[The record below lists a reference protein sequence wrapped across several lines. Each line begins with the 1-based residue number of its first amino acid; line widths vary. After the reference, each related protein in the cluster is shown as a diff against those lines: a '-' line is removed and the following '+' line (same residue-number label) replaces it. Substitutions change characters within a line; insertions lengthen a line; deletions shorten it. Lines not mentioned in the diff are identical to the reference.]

1 MAETTDFLLAELQ
14 ENWTQAR
21 QSEDQRA
28 VISNLII
35 VIASVIHGVLTQTG
49 FKKNALPLTI
59 LLILIGVYGIVAS
72 AKLYERH
79 QFHIRRSQELRL
91 RLDELHP
98 DAHVRKTLDNA
109 NQAHW
114 SRLPLLSQRI
124 RLHVVWLALHF
135 LIATLGVIY
144 TIIILVR

>member
-1 MAETTDFLLAELQ
+1 MAEATDFLLAELQ
-14 ENWTQAR
+14 ENWAQAR

-28 VISNLII
+28 VVSNLII
-35 VIASVIHGVLTQTG
+35 VIASVIHSILTQTG
-49 FKKNALPLTI
+49 FTKSALPLTL

-79 QFHIRRSQELRL
+79 QFHIRRSQKLRL

-98 DAHVRKTLDNA
+98 DAHVRKTLDEA
-109 NQAHW
+109 NEEHW
-114 SRLPLLSQRI
+114 SKHPFLSQRI

-135 LIATLGVIY
+135 LIAT
-144 TIIILVR
+144 

>member
-1 MAETTDFLLAELQ
+1 MTETTDFLLAEAQ
-14 ENWTQAR
+14 ENWAQAR

-35 VIASVIHGVLTQTG
+35 IIATVIHGVLTQTG
-49 FKKNALPLTI
+49 FTKNALPLTI
-59 LLILIGVYGIVAS
+59 LLIFLGLYGIVAS

-79 QFHIRRSQELRL
+79 QFHIHRARKLRL

-98 DAHVRKTLDNA
+98 DAQVKKTLDEASKEHWA
-109 NQAHW
+109 NY
-114 SRLPLLSQRI
+114 PFLSQRI
-124 RLHVVWLALHF
+124 RLHIVWLTLHT

-144 TIIILVR
+144 TIIILFR